1 MTAMNSDTFEV
12 TFANRDGP
20 PTRKFQTF
28 DDAKEA
34 ALRILRIYDRNGTRA
49 AHPATIYGP
58 DCGPKGKT
66 IT

>member
-1 MTAMNSDTFEV
+1 MIAKKSDTYEV
-12 TFANRDGP
+12 TFAAEDGP
-20 PTRKFQTF
+20 RNRRFTTF

-34 ALRILRIYDRNGTRA
+34 ALRILRIYDRFGTRA
-49 AHPATIYGP
+49 EHPAIIYGP

>member
-1 MTAMNSDTFEV
+1 MAKSDKFEV
-12 TFANRDGP
+12 TFAGGDGP
-20 PTRKFQTF
+20 RTRKYQTF

-58 DCGPKGKT
+58 ECGPAGKT